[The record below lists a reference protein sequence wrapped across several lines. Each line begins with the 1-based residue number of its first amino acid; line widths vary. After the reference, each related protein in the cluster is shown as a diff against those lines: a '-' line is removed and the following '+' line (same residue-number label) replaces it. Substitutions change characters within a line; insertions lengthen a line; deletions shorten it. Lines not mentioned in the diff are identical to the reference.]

1 MKRIIVVATIVG
13 LSAFAAFAQRGAG
26 RGMGRAGAPPAAPAA
41 PQNAQ
46 GRGAAAQGMPAGAQQ
61 HQPGVN
67 LNSNLQQRLQ
77 PLVPAGMTL
86 QDAAAGF
93 RNNGQFIAALHVS
106 QNLNIPFDQL
116 KAKMTGPDAVPL
128 GKAITELK
136 PDMSKQQV
144 DQAVKTAQ
152 QQAKADERAK
162 DQTRERTQERDRT
175 QAGKGQPASK

>member
-1 MKRIIVVATIVG
+1 MKRIIAVATIVG

-26 RGMGRAGAPPAAPAA
+26 RGMGRAGAPPATPAA
-41 PQNAQ
+41 AQNAQ
-46 GRGAAAQGMPAGAQQ
+46 GRGAGAQGMPAGAQQ

-67 LNSNLQQRLQ
+67 LNSNLEQRLQ
-77 PLVPAGMTL
+77 SLVPAGMTV

-116 KAKMTGPDAVPL
+116 KAKMTGPDAVSL

-144 DQAVKTAQ
+144 DEAVKTAR
-152 QQAKADERAK
+152 QQARTDERAK
-162 DQTRERTQERDRT
+162 NQTKDRTRDRDRT
-175 QAGKGQPASK
+175 QTGKDQPASK